1 FFNQFSGINA
11 LLYYAPRIFEIAGL
25 EEEAA
30 LLGSIGIGVV
40 NLIFTLVGLSLIDR
54 FGRKQLMYIGSVLYI
69 LSLGLVSTAFAL
81 SWEGMLIP
89 IFFFIFIAA
98 HAIGQGTVI
107 WVFIAEIFPNHLRAS
122 GQAFGSSVHWVLAA
136 AIPSMI
142 PFLFD
147 SIGASPVFGI
157 FAGMMVL
164 QLIFVWRMMPETKGV
179 PLEELEKQL
188 VKDS

>member
-1 FFNQFSGINA
+1 
-11 LLYYAPRIFEIAGL
+11 
-25 EEEAA
+25 
-30 LLGSIGIGVV
+30 
-40 NLIFTLVGLSLIDR
+40 
-54 FGRKQLMYIGSVLYI
+54 
-69 LSLGLVSTAFAL
+69 
-81 SWEGMLIP
+81 
-89 IFFFIFIAA
+89 
-98 HAIGQGTVI
+98 
-107 WVFIAEIFPNHLRAS
+107 
-122 GQAFGSSVHWVLAA
+122 
-136 AIPSMI
+136 MI